1 MLHKGSVNGLKVVEQ
16 SGLLLSCSADGT
28 VSVLSIPDFK
38 QVLSISAKD
47 MVFAVEEVGET
58 IVVGTAKGN
67 VLGFD
72 LFTG

>member
-1 MLHKGSVNGLKVVEQ
+1 
-16 SGLLLSCSADGT
+16 
-28 VSVLSIPDFK
+28 
-38 QVLSISAKD
+38 
-47 MVFAVEEVGET
+47 VFAVEEVGET